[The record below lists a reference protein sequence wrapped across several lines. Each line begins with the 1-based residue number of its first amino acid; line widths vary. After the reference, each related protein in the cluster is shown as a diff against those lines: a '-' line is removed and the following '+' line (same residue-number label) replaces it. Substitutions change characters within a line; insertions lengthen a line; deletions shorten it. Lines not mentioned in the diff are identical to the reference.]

1 MSQELDLV
9 MRRRV
14 GSRGGWQ
21 PILQRLAFGLYATDQ
36 HGWKLCRCLYLAL
49 SARVNLVRMMTQRS
63 GRARWPRTWHQFAS
77 RPPIG

>member
-36 HGWKLCRCLYLAL
+36 HGWKLCRCLL
-49 SARVNLVRMMTQRS
+49 SALGKVQSSMHDGTAIRW
-63 GRARWPRTWHQFAS
+63 RARVAKLA
-77 RPPIG
+77 

>member
-21 PILQRLAFGLYATDQ
+21 HILQRLEFGLYATDQ
-36 HGWKLCRCLYLAL
+36 HGWKLSSCLL
-49 SARVNLVRMMTQRS
+49 SALGKDQSSAHDGTAIRW
-63 GRARWPRTWHQFAS
+63 RARVAKLA
-77 RPPIG
+77 